1 MLSLIPGYPPT
12 ALLQLLVFL
21 LYSPL
26 YTLPASDPLSLSLL
40 SRCREKPLRQ
50 LRHRQRCYTYL
61 LPLYTSLT
69 VKFKP
74 ARAHV
79 LSPLNAHTHADTKI
93 AGLLNQPALCFSC
106 LAARCGRCPC
116 VCVAVVAHAGLHS
129 DTLLTEEEK

>member
-1 MLSLIPGYPPT
+1 MLYQCYHSYPTIHLLHCCNSSYSYSTHHYTHYPPLTLSLH
-12 ALLQLLVFL
+12 LSSLVVGR
-21 LYSPL
+21 
-26 YTLPASDPLSLSLL
+26 
-40 SRCREKPLRQ
+40 SRCEQ

-79 LSPLNAHTHADTKI
+79 LSPLNAHTHGDTKI

-106 LAARCGRCPC
+106 LAAKCGVHVSAWLSWHTPGSTRTRC
-116 VCVAVVAHAGLHS
+116 
-129 DTLLTEEEK
+129 